1 MSEFIKIDT
10 QDRVQTITIARPEK
24 KNAITQD
31 MYKAMADA
39 IDAYS
44 ASDESRAL
52 ILTGEGDYFTSGNDV
67 KDFAVRGMPK
77 PGADPSELPGVMHFL
92 RAVSNCPKPLIAA
105 VNGPGIGIGLTVL
118 LHCDLV
124 YAAKSATLS
133 APFVRLA
140 LVPEA
145 ASSLLLS
152 QSVGMAVA
160 NDILLAGRTL
170 SAEEALS
177 FGLVARVFDD
187 KDLMDE
193 VGKIAAHVSASSP
206 TSLKRSKELIRYQQD
221 VVGQRIMHEGKIFAE
236 QLQTDDFKESA
247 MALMQKRQPVYK

>member
-1 MSEFIKIDT
+1 MSEFIRIDT

-39 IDAYS
+39 IDAYG
-44 ASDESRAL
+44 ASDDIRAL

-124 YAAKSATLS
+124 YAAKGATLS

-170 SAEEALS
+170 SADEALS

-187 KDLMDE
+187 NELMEE
-193 VGKIAAHVSASSP
+193 VRKIAANVAASSP

-221 VVGQRIMHEGKIFAE
+221 VVAQRIMHEGKIFAE
-236 QLQTDDFKESA
+236 QLQTEDFKESA
-247 MALMQKRQPVYK
+247 MALMQKRRPVYK